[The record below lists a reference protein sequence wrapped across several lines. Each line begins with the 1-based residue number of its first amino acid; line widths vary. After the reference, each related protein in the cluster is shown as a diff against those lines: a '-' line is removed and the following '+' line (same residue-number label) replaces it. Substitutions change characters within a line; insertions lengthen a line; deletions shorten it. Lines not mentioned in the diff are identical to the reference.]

1 MAEIRFDEETVPAVV
16 GDSLLDHAQRTRGA
30 YKQVA
35 TSCDGMG
42 TCGECVV
49 SVEAGAGALN
59 EATDEEAAI
68 AGLEDEVHG
77 GFYRLACQ
85 ACVIDDTQ
93 DIEVA
98 TFQRSLKILTDTAHQ
113 EELILKP
120 RVRREGELVVIGETT
135 IEKGGG
141 GLYGLA
147 VDAGTTSVV
156 AQLVDLTTGKT
167 RHTVAFENP
176 QRFGGSNVVNRI
188 AYDREHRGL
197 LQRVFMAHLNSALD
211 EMPCRGDEIY
221 EVVVAG
227 NPTMR
232 DLFFDLDVQ
241 PLGLSPF
248 LSVTETEC
256 LTGQRDSTALD
267 CPAKR
272 LGLAI
277 NPAARVYGLPLV
289 ACHVGADAAAGIVVS
304 NMWASEEPVLFL
316 DIGTN
321 TEILLGNRHRILAA
335 SSPAGPAFEGAGVS
349 FGMPGM
355 TGAIDSV
362 RSDHG
367 ALRWTTIG
375 DAAPR
380 GICGSGLVDLLGE
393 LVRTGKI
400 NGTGRFVD
408 GSHELPVAAEHGITF
423 SDRDIAE
430 IAQAKGSNYAAQMIL
445 LKLFGIG
452 PKDIGTL
459 YLAGGFAEYL
469 DVEQASRIG
478 MIAPVPEDRVVK
490 LGNASLQGARALL
503 CDESIRGRLEEFTP
517 RIEHVRLELDPDF
530 FNLYVG
536 GMGFQVELP
545 ANT

>member
-1 MAEIRFDEETVPAVV
+1 MAEIRFDDETVPAVL
-16 GDSLLDHAQRTRGA
+16 GDSLLEQAERTRGA

-49 SVEAGAGALN
+49 SVVAGAEALN
-59 EATDEEAAI
+59 EATTEETALVGI
-68 AGLEDEVHG
+68 EDEVHG
-77 GFYRLACQ
+77 GVYRLACQ

-98 TFQRSLKILTDTAHQ
+98 TFQRSLKILTHTAT
-113 EELILKP
+113 EENQRLAP
-120 RVRREGELVVIGETT
+120 RVRREGDLVIIGDTT
-135 IEKGGG
+135 IEKPGGSP
-141 GLYGLA
+141 YGVA

-156 AQLVDLTTGKT
+156 AQLVDLTTGET

-176 QRFGGSNVVNRI
+176 QRFGGSNVINRI

-197 LQRVFMAHLNSALD
+197 LQRVLVGHLNSALD
-211 EMPCRGDEIY
+211 EMPCRSDEIY

-232 DLFFDLDVQ
+232 DLLFGLDVQ
-241 PLGLSPF
+241 ALGLSPF
-248 LSVTETEC
+248 LSITETEC
-256 LTGQRDSTALD
+256 RAGQRETTALD
-267 CPAKR
+267 CRASR
-272 LGLAI
+272 LNLAV
-277 NPAARVYGLPLV
+277 NPSARVYGLPLV
-289 ACHVGADAAAGIVVS
+289 GCHVGADAAAGVVVAE
-304 NMWASEEPVLFL
+304 MRTSEEPVLFM

-349 FGMPGM
+349 FGMPGV

-362 RSDHG
+362 RIDQATLYWS
-367 ALRWTTIG
+367 TIG
-375 DAAPR
+375 DATPR

-393 LVRTGKI
+393 LVRTGRI

-408 GSHELPVAAEHGITF
+408 GSRALPVAPEHGITF

-430 IAQAKGSNYAAQMIL
+430 IAQAKGSNFAAQMIL
-445 LKLFGIG
+445 MKLFGIG
-452 PKDIGTL
+452 PEDIGTL

-469 DVEQASRIG
+469 DVAQASRIG
-478 MIAPVPEDRVVK
+478 MIAPVPEDRIVK

-503 CDESIRGRLEEFTP
+503 CDEALRRGLEEITP
-517 RIEHVRLELDPDF
+517 VIEHVRLELDPDF
-530 FNLYVG
+530 FDLFVG
-536 GMGFQVELP
+536 GMGFQEEHGC
-545 ANT
+545 